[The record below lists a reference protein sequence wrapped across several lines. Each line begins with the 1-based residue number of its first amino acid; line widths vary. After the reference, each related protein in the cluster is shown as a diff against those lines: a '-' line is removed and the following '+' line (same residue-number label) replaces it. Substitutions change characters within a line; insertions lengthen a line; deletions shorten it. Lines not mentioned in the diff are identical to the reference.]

1 MKVNTSFC
9 NKFNFLLIYFL
20 NIWIKPF
27 ITEINDMSINNSFYN
42 AIKKDP
48 QYGYQRKIED
58 EYAIK
63 CLKAS
68 VLLGDQRLD

>member
-1 MKVNTSFC
+1 
-9 NKFNFLLIYFL
+9 
-20 NIWIKPF
+20 
-27 ITEINDMSINNSFYN
+27 MSINNSFYN